1 MANYGYVAIDKSG
14 KEIKGSMEGDNE
26 NYVTASLRQQ
36 GLIPLEINTQSLLT
50 KDISFDFGGKVTP
63 RDLSVFCRQ
72 FVSMMRAGV
81 TIIEALH
88 LLGDQTE
95 NKRLTKAIIE
105 VKAGVE
111 KGETLSF
118 SMSVHPKV
126 FPNLM
131 ITTISAGESS
141 GSLDIAFERM
151 STHFEKAAKTKALV
165 KKAMIYPIVVAI
177 VAVIVVVLM
186 LVIVIPS
193 YASMFED
200 MGTELPAITL
210 AVMAASN
217 FITDFWFIIIPVIVA
232 IAAGLRYFVK
242 TDTGKKFT
250 GTLAIKTPMVKNLTI
265 KSASSQLARTLS
277 TLLAAGVPLVE
288 AVEITAKTM
297 ENVLFKNALLNAKDE
312 IVRGVPLSTPLESSG
327 LFPPMV
333 YHMIR
338 IGEEAGSTEEMLG
351 KLADYYDEEVEMATQ
366 SLMAAMEPLIIILM
380 AGIVGVLISAVMAP
394 MLGMYS
400 ALDNI

>member
-26 NYVTASLRQQ
+26 NFISASLRQQ
-36 GLIPLEINTQSLLT
+36 GFIPLEINSQSLLT
-50 KDISFDFGGKVTP
+50 KDISFDIGGNVTP

-72 FVSMMRAGV
+72 FVSMIHAGV

-95 NKRLTKAIIE
+95 NKRLTKAIKE
-105 VKAGVE
+105 VQAGVE
-111 KGETLSF
+111 KGESLSY

-165 KKAMIYPIVVAI
+165 KKAMIYPCVVAI
-177 VAVIVVVLM
+177 VAVAVVILM

-193 YASMFED
+193 YATMFED
-200 MGTELPAITL
+200 MGTKLPGITL
-210 AVMAASN
+210 AVMAAS
-217 FITDFWFIIIPVIVA
+217 DFIIGYWFVIVPVLIA
-232 IAAGLRYFVK
+232 IIAGIRYFVK
-242 TDTGKKFT
+242 TETGQLFV
-250 GTLAIKTPMVKNLTI
+250 GTLAIKIPVLKNLTI

-297 ENVLFKNALLNAKDE
+297 ENVLFKNALLNAKEE
-312 IVRGVPLSTPLESSG
+312 IVRGVPLSTPLEDCG

-338 IGEEAGSTEEMLG
+338 IGEEAGSTEDMLG

-366 SLMAAMEPLIIILM
+366 ALMAAMEPLIIIVM
-380 AGIVGVLISAVMAP
+380 AGIVAVLIGAVMAP